1 MAYYFFLPEISDAKV
16 RHHHNSDNP
25 QMLVFFLPEVVS
37 DRKTVA
43 GRGLVSGSRDLQVEG
58 G

>member
-16 RHHHNSDNP
+16 QHITFPGNP

-43 GRGLVSGSRDLQVEG
+43 GCGLVSGSRDLQVEG